1 MMCFYPKDCGPVAA
15 NVSKLV
21 VFNSSLTFVSCI
33 NVKLLAWSE
42 GVSVSII

>member
-1 MMCFYPKDCGPVAA
+1 MCFYPKDCGPVAA

-21 VFNSSLTFVSCI
+21 IFNSSLTFVSCM
-33 NVKLLAWSE
+33 NSSAGLSE